1 MVWQGEGKLHCN
13 EEGKLLIVCQVEGNS
28 KIVVTSE
35 GKLQSCQEEGKT
47 PYYVVKGK
55 LQIACQVEE
64 KLQIVGSS
72 GGKTPNGFVKWREN
86 SKWLQDRKLQIVFVL
101 RLALRDFNSRKV
113 KHGHHG

>member
-1 MVWQGEGKLHCN
+1 MSVRWRE
-13 EEGKLLIVCQVEGNS
+13 NS
-28 KIVVTSE
+28 KNVVTSE

-55 LQIACQVEE
+55 LQIACQVEG

-101 RLALRDFNSRKV
+101 RLSLRDFNSRKV